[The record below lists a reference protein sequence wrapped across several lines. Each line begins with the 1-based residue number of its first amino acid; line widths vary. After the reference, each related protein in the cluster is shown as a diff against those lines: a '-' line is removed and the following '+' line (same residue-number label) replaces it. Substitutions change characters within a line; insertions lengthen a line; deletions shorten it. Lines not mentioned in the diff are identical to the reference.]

1 MIKLNPYYF
10 LIFVASLLL
19 CGNTNA
25 SNNIFKEC
33 DCNPNVDLYKS
44 LKDMYNDDQQYRSK
58 MYKYPGLNNDSF
70 WNLQENLDSLNQ
82 IQLISIFKKYEFCCI
97 YETYPVAVQA
107 LLSHTKDS
115 IRINFYLPILL
126 KSINEGHGN
135 PHVYANLI
143 DQMKVFS
150 GQKQIYGM
158 IICNQGKELCQIE
171 DLANL
176 NKRRKEIGLESIEE
190 YCKANNIELPK

>member
-1 MIKLNPYYF
+1 M
-10 LIFVASLLL
+10 
-19 CGNTNA
+19 
-25 SNNIFKEC
+25 
-33 DCNPNVDLYKS
+33 
-44 LKDMYNDDQQYRSK
+44 
-58 MYKYPGLNNDSF
+58 
-70 WNLQENLDSLNQ
+70 QENLDSLNQ

-135 PHVYANLI
+135 PHVYANLV

-158 IICNQGKELCQIE
+158 IRCNQGKELCQIE
-171 DLANL
+171 DLTNL